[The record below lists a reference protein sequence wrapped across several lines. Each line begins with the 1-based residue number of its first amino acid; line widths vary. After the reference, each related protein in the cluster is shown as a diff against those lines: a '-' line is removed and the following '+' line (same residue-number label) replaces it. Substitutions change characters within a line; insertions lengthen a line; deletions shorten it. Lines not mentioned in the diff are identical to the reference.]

1 MERYMMKRIMRAGLA
16 LVSARPPQKP
26 KRKSPR
32 NDTATPQKRTESTD
46 FGKRGEKMP
55 TAAWRRAS
63 RSEKSSD
70 AD

>member
-1 MERYMMKRIMRAGLA
+1 MMKRIMRAGLA

-26 KRKSPR
+26 KRKSTR
-32 NDTATPQKRTESTD
+32 NDATTPQKRTESTD

-55 TAAWRRAS
+55 TAAWRRDRAS